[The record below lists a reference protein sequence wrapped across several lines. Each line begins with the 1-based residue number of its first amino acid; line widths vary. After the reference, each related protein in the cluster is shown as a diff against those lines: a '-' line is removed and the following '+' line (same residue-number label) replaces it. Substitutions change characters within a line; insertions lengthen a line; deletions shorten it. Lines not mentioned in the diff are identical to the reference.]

1 MIETKSLL
9 TRRDFL
15 HLLIGAAFASQDLLG
30 QTAHPNLSHSPEGSV
45 EFASSDTRL
54 VDGFLWAK
62 AQALAYARESSAIGP
77 WYEAAL
83 PGRNAFCMRDVSHM
97 SNGAH
102 FLGLGARTRNML
114 RQFAKNIT
122 ASKKWC
128 TWWEITG
135 DGEPA
140 PVDYKDDQNFW
151 YCLPANFDVMDACFR
166 QWGWSGN
173 NAYLDDVFLNF

>member
-1 MIETKSLL
+1 
-9 TRRDFL
+9 
-15 HLLIGAAFASQDLLG
+15 
-30 QTAHPNLSHSPEGSV
+30 
-45 EFASSDTRL
+45 
-54 VDGFLWAK
+54 
-62 AQALAYARESSAIGP
+62 
-77 WYEAAL
+77 
-83 PGRNAFCMRDVSHM
+83 M
-97 SNGAH
+97 SNGAQ

-114 RQFAKNIT
+114 QQFAKHIS

-135 DGEPA
+135 DGKPA

-173 NAYLDDVFLNF
+173 NAYLDDVFLSFYRHSVTDYVQAWDRNHDGLLEHLPAYGHRGIATYDEDLTGNVLVGADLIAAQYAGLPRLRCLRAGQERAGCGR